1 MVIQVKFLKIG
12 FKITQKLKKKKEY
25 ERIQVGF
32 LKLGQRTL
40 KDQKSS
46 LKKFKSNFLAIV
58 PFIYKKNVYGDDKL
72 EDD

>member
-1 MVIQVKFLKIG
+1 M
-12 FKITQKLKKKKEY
+12 
-25 ERIQVGF
+25 IQVGF
-32 LKLGQRTL
+32 LKLGQKIL

-46 LKKFKSNFLAIV
+46 LKKFKSNFLAII